1 MQTSECFPSKE
12 LQKIS
17 HSSEANPSTA
27 KTVNFPLNM
36 HTDGLPL
43 RMTDELCLA
52 GLMHII
58 MLMDA

>member
-1 MQTSECFPSKE
+1 MSAFLAKNYGKLSFPLKLIPRQLR
-12 LQKIS
+12 LQI
-17 HSSEANPSTA
+17 P
-27 KTVNFPLNM
+27 PLNM

-52 GLMHII
+52 GLMCII